1 MTRTRFVSPLMGGE
15 SVDAAGPK
23 GDFHSIIRFQVVRIM
38 GANEKT
44 IEIRWL
50 LEKVPFHSLSD
61 GHNRG
66 SSGQKHHLT

>member
-1 MTRTRFVSPLMGGE
+1 MGGE

-61 GHNRG
+61 GHRWI
-66 SSGQKHHLT
+66 